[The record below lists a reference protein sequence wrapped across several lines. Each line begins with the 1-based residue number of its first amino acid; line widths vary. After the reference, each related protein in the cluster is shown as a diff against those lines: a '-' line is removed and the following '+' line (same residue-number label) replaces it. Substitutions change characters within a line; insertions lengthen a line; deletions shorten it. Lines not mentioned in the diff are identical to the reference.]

1 MPNITEQLVTLAL
14 QPNWDNT
21 PSEAATALQQVLAST
36 EQALLKEKIICFVF
50 TPAPEKPE
58 QPEPEKP
65 EQPEPENPE
74 QPEPEKEIKANQLK
88 IAG

>member
-21 PSEAATALQQVLAST
+21 PSEAATALQQAMTST
-36 EQALLKEKIICFVF
+36 EQALLKEKIICFIF

-58 QPEPEKP
+58 QP

-74 QPEPEKEIKANQLK
+74 QPEPDKEIKAIQVKL
-88 IAG
+88 AG